1 MSTNQEK
8 RYDLFLKNFKSHISK
23 LGFKNSIQ
31 KDYILKILFFSQT
44 HLSAEEIASE
54 VHKEFNLDI
63 GIATV
68 YRSINFFEEMNI
80 VEALDVGD
88 GTRRF
93 ELNLDHHHD
102 HLICTSCHKII
113 EFTDDIIELKQIKIA
128 EKNGFVLKNH
138 VMSIYGL
145 CEECQKN

>member
-1 MSTNQEK
+1 
-8 RYDLFLKNFKSHISK
+8 
-23 LGFKNSIQ
+23 
-31 KDYILKILFFSQT
+31 
-44 HLSAEEIASE
+44 
-54 VHKEFNLDI
+54 
-63 GIATV
+63 
-68 YRSINFFEEMNI
+68 MNI

-145 CEECQKN
+145 CEECQKTDNDYESKISLHKVINRKNYIKGYF